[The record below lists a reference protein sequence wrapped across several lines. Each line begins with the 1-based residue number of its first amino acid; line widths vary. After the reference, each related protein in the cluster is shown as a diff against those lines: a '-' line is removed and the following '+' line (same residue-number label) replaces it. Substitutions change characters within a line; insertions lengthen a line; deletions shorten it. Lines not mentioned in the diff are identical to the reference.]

1 MSLNKNKNNLNLT
14 PRTHISIPTNNNEHK
29 LILNLGNK
37 KKVDLV
43 DEGFKRLIFLGKII
57 KNYFPHKENLLRRKQ
72 LIQNA
77 NSNKKLTPFQM
88 YQKNKKLLS
97 LKLNSKKNLELKL
110 KTVNSEKKLKK
121 REIANIFN
129 TKNRINLNYNGNNL
143 HNKYLN
149 TTACSFNNKFIKS
162 VFERGKNKNKFNNF
176 QYKTISYTE
185 SNYNSVNNNKGKTGM
200 KNLNKYKYLLNQEN
214 PADNYIKNFVNNLQY
229 EKDKMILLNKQK
241 NIRKKNFIN
250 VFNELKIPNNK
261 FYSKTITEENNN
273 MLYNNNIPLID
284 LSNID
289 LKNYKICNLFIKNS
303 MSNNIFKNRK
313 KLK

>member
-1 MSLNKNKNNLNLT
+1 MSLNKNKNNLYLT

-29 LILNLGNK
+29 LNLNLGNQ

-57 KNYFPHKENLLRRKQ
+57 KNYFPHKEHLLRRKQ
-72 LIQNA
+72 QMKNTI
-77 NSNKKLTPFQM
+77 SNKKLTPFQM
-88 YQKNKKLLS
+88 YQKNKQLLS
-97 LKLNSKKNLELKL
+97 LKINSKKNLELKL
-110 KTVNSEKKLKK
+110 KTVNSEKNYKN
-121 REIANIFN
+121 REISNIFN
-129 TKNRINLNYNGNNL
+129 TKNIINLNSNINVSQ
-143 HNKYLN
+143 NKYLN

-162 VFERGKNKNKFNNF
+162 VFERGKNKNRLNNI

-185 SNYNSVNNNKGKTGM
+185 SNFNDVNDKKAKTGM
-200 KNLNKYKYLLNQEN
+200 KNQIKNKYLLSQEN
-214 PADNYIKNFVNNLQY
+214 PGDNYIKSFINNLHY

-241 NIRKKNFIN
+241 SLKKKNYIN
-250 VFNELKIPNNK
+250 IFNELKIPKNK
-261 FYSKTITEENNN
+261 FYSKTITEENNK
-273 MLYNNNIPLID
+273 MLNNNIPLID

-303 MSNNIFKNRK
+303 MNNNIFRNRI